1 MRKLK
6 NVRRLLR
13 RLRDPVH
20 GCDWNKHQT
29 FESVVPYT
37 VEEAYEVADAV
48 ERGDWLGLPDELG
61 DLLYQVLYL
70 CDLGESEGRFTFE
83 YVLNKLEAKIVDRN
97 PHVFRTANQKYLNTS
112 NGLRWEQTK
121 SVTRKKA
128 GISSELDNIPKK
140 LPIMSK
146 AKKMQARAAGVG
158 FDWPD
163 RKGVWAKVEEELNE
177 LQVELLKESPQEMV
191 AEELGDL
198 MFTLISLGRHVSVD
212 AESALRQAT
221 TKFENRFR
229 AMEAKMT
236 DSKLNFRTISVTE
249 LDNLWNDA
257 KQEEKNSR

>member
-163 RKGVWAKVEEELNE
+163 RKGVWAKVEEELN
-177 LQVELLKESPQEMV
+177 
-191 AEELGDL
+191 
-198 MFTLISLGRHVSVD
+198 
-212 AESALRQAT
+212 
-221 TKFENRFR
+221 
-229 AMEAKMT
+229 
-236 DSKLNFRTISVTE
+236 
-249 LDNLWNDA
+249 
-257 KQEEKNSR
+257 